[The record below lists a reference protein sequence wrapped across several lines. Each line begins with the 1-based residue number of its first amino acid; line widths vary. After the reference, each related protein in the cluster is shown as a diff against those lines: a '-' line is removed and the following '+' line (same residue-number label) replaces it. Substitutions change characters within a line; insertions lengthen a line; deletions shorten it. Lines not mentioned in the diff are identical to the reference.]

1 MNAGGVVLVYFN
13 GQFMDESGVCLPPY
27 ERGFQFADG
36 VYEVIRCYYGVFFQ
50 TEAHLQRMARGL
62 SELRIEAPDV
72 AGFVHIIQR
81 LVEENNHDEQQAI
94 AYLQVTRGAYSPRR
108 HWFPPAGTPPTV
120 YISTSPFQPHWQEI
134 EKGVKVILEEDV
146 RWLRCD
152 IKSIALLPNV
162 LSRQRA
168 IDQGAVEAIWA
179 RDGYMTE
186 GTHCNIAFVKA
197 GTLYTP
203 PLSNLILPGVTRAV
217 VLRLC
222 EKLGIPAKEVP
233 IARQELEQFD
243 EAMLIGTTVEI
254 TPIVQIGDMKVGNGE
269 PGPVTRRLQ
278 DAFYAEVLPPGERP

>member
-1 MNAGGVVLVYFN
+1 MLVYYN
-13 GQFMDESGVCLPPY
+13 GHYMQESEVCLPPY

-50 TEAHLQRMARGL
+50 TEAHLARMARGL
-62 SELRIEAPDV
+62 SELRIQAPDLS
-72 AGFVHIIQR
+72 AFPAIIQR
-81 LVEENNHDEQQAI
+81 LVEENNHDQEQAI

-120 YISTSPFQPHWQEI
+120 YISTSPFKPHWEEI
-134 EKGVKVILEEDV
+134 EQGVKVILEEDI

-179 RDGYMTE
+179 RDGFMTE
-186 GTHCNIAFVKA
+186 GTHCNVGFVRD
-197 GTLYTP
+197 GTFYTP

-222 EKLGIPAKEVP
+222 EDLGIPAREVE
-233 IARQELEQFD
+233 IARAELAQFD

-254 TPIVQIGDMKVGNGE
+254 TPIVQIGEMQVGTGV
-269 PGPVTRRLQ
+269 PGPITRRLQ
-278 DAFYAEVLPPGERP
+278 EAFYEKVLPAGARP